1 MGRMLGMTLIA
12 FVAGAGGAW
21 FASQHLHGAPT
32 VDVAAVKP
40 GHVLHLEGFT
50 VNLADPEA
58 SHFLRL
64 TLDLEVEHAPEGAN
78 QEKTTAALPTA
89 RIRDSI
95 LSVLTASKANALLS
109 SEGKAQLKQN
119 LLAALK
125 TSVPELGVRAIY
137 FTEFL
142 VQR

>member
-1 MGRMLGMTLIA
+1 MGRMLGMAMIA
-12 FVAGAGGAW
+12 FVTGASGAW
-21 FASQHLHGAPT
+21 FVSQHLHAPPI
-32 VDVAAVKP
+32 AAATMKP

-64 TLDLEVEHAPEGAN
+64 TLDLEVEHPPEGAN
-78 QEKTTAALPTA
+78 QEKPAATLPTA
-89 RIRDSI
+89 RIRDSV
-95 LSVLTASKANALLS
+95 LSVLTASKADVLLTTG
-109 SEGKAQLKQN
+109 GKAMLKQN
-119 LLAALK
+119 LLDVLK